1 MAKLPDKTT
10 PSLASD
16 DRASPPKRRS
26 PLTDFLDASEPLRK
40 GGFAEAPQAE
50 FTGAPLAG
58 SIADWAEQIEQEAE
72 NEGRLSGKDGGKSP
86 KAAKKIPE
94 RSASPG
100 RTARGTSMGGAAS
113 ARERAAAGLNPVA
126 GLDVSLEEAETMA
139 SGGVTA
145 TVAALS
151 ALIESGNPLHK
162 DGVLWTPHRPARPE
176 KSEGGIAIKMVSDF
190 EPAGDQ
196 PTAIKD
202 LVEGVSDHDR
212 TQVLLGVTGSGK
224 TFTMAKVIEETQ
236 RPALILAP
244 NKTLAAQLYSEFKKF
259 FPENAVEYFVSYYDY
274 YQPEAY
280 VPRTDTFI
288 EKESSINEQID
299 RMRHSATR
307 SLLERD
313 DVIIVASVSC
323 IYGIGSVETYTA
335 MTFQMQIGD
344 RLDQRALL
352 ADLVAQQ
359 YKRRT
364 SILFAARSAS
374 AATPSRSFRLTWK
387 TAPGA
392 SRCSATRSR
401 RSPSSTRSQ
410 ARRPAS

>member
-1 MAKLPDKTT
+1 MAKLPDKKT
-10 PSLASD
+10 PSRASD
-16 DRASPPKRRS
+16 DHASPPKRRS
-26 PLTDFLDASEPLRK
+26 PLTDFLDASEPLHK

-50 FTGAPLAG
+50 FSGAPLTG

-72 NEGRLSGKDGGKSP
+72 
-86 KAAKKIPE
+86 KKGA
-94 RSASPG
+94 RSARATAANRQSPRRRFPSAPPSPG

-113 ARERAAAGLNPVA
+113 ARERTAAGLNPVA
-126 GLDVSLEEAETMA
+126 GLDISLEDAETMA

-202 LVEGVSDHDR
+202 LVEGVNDNDR

-280 VPRTDTFI
+280 VPA
-288 EKESSINEQID
+288 D
-299 RMRHSATR
+299 RHLHR
-307 SLLERD
+307 E
-313 DVIIVASVSC
+313 
-323 IYGIGSVETYTA
+323 GI
-335 MTFQMQIGD
+335 
-344 RLDQRALL
+344 LDQRADRPH
-352 ADLVAQQ
+352 APFGDA
-359 YKRRT
+359 
-364 SILFAARSAS
+364 FAARA
-374 AATPSRSFRLTWK
+374 RRRHHRRLGLLHLRYRLGRDLYGDDLPD
-387 TAPGA
+387 AD
-392 SRCSATRSR
+392 R
-401 RSPSSTRSQ
+401 RPARPARA
-410 ARRPAS
+410 ARRPRRPAVQAAGHQFRPRLVPRARRHDRDLPGPP